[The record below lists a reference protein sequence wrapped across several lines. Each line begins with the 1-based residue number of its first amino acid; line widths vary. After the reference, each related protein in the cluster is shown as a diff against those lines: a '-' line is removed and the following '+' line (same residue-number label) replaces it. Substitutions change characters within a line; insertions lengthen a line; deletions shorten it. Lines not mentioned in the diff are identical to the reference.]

1 MKRFLF
7 LTLTLFSGLY
17 VHSQATIA
25 DARAMGLGQTVTVK
39 GVVTNGSE
47 LGNIRYLQDATGG
60 IAAFSASISSV
71 LRYDSITVTGVLMDF
86 SGLLEISPV
95 NSHTNHGPATVI
107 PAPMQMPILSAAE
120 AHESKLI
127 QINNVTFVQTGNF
140 AAGNST
146 VQVTDGTNTFDVR
159 INGSTNIDGT
169 AIPTGTVSITGLLG
183 QFNTNYQIVPRAL
196 NDIIPYVAPD
206 KEINILINGS
216 TVLNNATYFI
226 GTATTLNV
234 TIENFGTNN
243 LSILGQAISGVNAAD
258 FSTTIGASTVA
269 GSSSNAY
276 TITFAPA
283 GTGSRF
289 ATISIANNDADEN
302 PYIINF
308 EGVGTDNLAT
318 QPTSNPSNLTFPV
331 INTYKISGQYL
342 PGTNA
347 TKYIVLW
354 KNGSALTGAP
364 VDGTSYLRGD
374 VVGDARVA
382 YVGTGTGFTPRGI
395 IANQNYYFA
404 VYAFNGQG
412 GFENYLLTSPAT
424 GNTTSLGENIGNY
437 YNGISSAS
445 PTLVTDLATLIN
457 PHTQL
462 TYFSYKQNMMNEF
475 EIKDTTNG
483 QSYVT
488 CAYSGERKVFND
500 PFDWTPTGY
509 SREHTFSHSWMPTF
523 PADSPEEPEYTDQH
537 HLYPTNLQEANSPRS
552 NLPMDEITGSTVF
565 TYLEGRVG
573 YNGSQLVY
581 EPREIQKG
589 NVARAMMYMA
599 VCYNFPLTGN
609 INSDKQNKETLLTW
623 HFQDLPDNYEIAR
636 HEYIFSLQGNR
647 NPFIDSVDFACYIN
661 IDNNSYNS
669 TGCIASIEE
678 KMEANVVVFPVP
690 SNDKVYV
697 QVNGT
702 EINAYKLIDMQGR
715 TVVQQN
721 NVALSVLTL
730 EGKDLNSGS
739 YILYIE
745 TPFGETQ
752 RKIVIE

>member
-1 MKRFLF
+1 MKRVLF

-25 DARAMGLGQTVTVK
+25 DARAMGLGQTVTVS

-60 IAAFSASISSV
+60 IAAFSSSISSV
-71 LRYDSITVTGVLMDF
+71 QRYDSITVTGVLMDF

-95 NSHTNHGPATVI
+95 NSHTNHGAATIV
-107 PAPMQMPILSAAE
+107 PTPMQMPILSAAE
-120 AHESKLI
+120 VHESKLV
-127 QINNVTFVQTGNF
+127 QINNVTFVQSGNF
-140 AAGNST
+140 ATGNAT

-183 QFNTNYQIVPRAL
+183 QFNTNYQIVPRDL

-206 KEINILINGS
+206 KEINILIDGN
-216 TVLNNATYFI
+216 TVLNNSTLFV

-234 TIENFGTNN
+234 SIENLGTNN
-243 LSILGQAISGVNAAD
+243 LSILGQAFSGVNAAD
-258 FSTTIGASTVA
+258 FSSTINASTVA
-269 GSSSNAY
+269 GGGSNAY

-289 ATISIANNDADEN
+289 ATISIGNNDLDEN
-302 PYIINF
+302 PYVIHF
-308 EGVGTDNLAT
+308 EGIGTDNLAT
-318 QPTSNPSNLTFPV
+318 QPTANPSNLIFPV
-331 INTYKISGQYL
+331 VEAYKVSGQYA
-342 PGTNA
+342 PGVDA

-404 VYAFNGQG
+404 VYAFNGEG
-412 GFENYLLTSPAT
+412 GFENYLLTAPAT
-424 GNTTSLGENIGNY
+424 GSTTSLGENIGTY
-437 YNGISSAS
+437 YTGISSSS
-445 PTLVTDLATLIN
+445 PTLVTDLKNLIN

-462 TYFSYKQNMMNEF
+462 TYFAYKQTMMNEF

-537 HLYPTNLQEANSPRS
+537 HLYPTNLQQANSPRS
-552 NLPMDEITGSTVF
+552 NLPMDEITGSVVF
-565 TYLEGRVG
+565 TYLEGNVG

-609 INSDKQNKETLLTW
+609 VNSDKQSKETLLTW

-636 HEYIFSLQGNR
+636 HEYVFSLQGNR
-647 NPFIDSVDFACYIN
+647 NPFIDSVDFACYVN
-661 IDNNSYNS
+661 IDNNTYVS

-678 KMEANVVVFPVP
+678 KLEANVVVFPVP
-690 SNDKVYV
+690 SSDKVYV

-702 EINAYKLIDMQGR
+702 EINGYKLIDMQGR
-715 TVVQQN
+715 TVAQQN

-730 EGKDLNSGS
+730 EGKELNSGS

>member
-7 LTLTLFSGLY
+7 LTLVLFTGMS
-17 VHSQATIA
+17 VTAQSTIA
-25 DARAMGLGQTVTVK
+25 DARAMGIGQTVTVS

-47 LGNIRYLQDATGG
+47 LGSIRYLQDATGG
-60 IAAFSASISSV
+60 IAAYSTSLNSV
-71 LRYDSITVTGVLMDF
+71 QRYDSITITGVLLDF
-86 SGLLEISPV
+86 SGLLELSPV
-95 NSHTNHGPATVI
+95 NSYTNHGPATVI
-107 PAPMQMPILSAAE
+107 PTPLQLQILSAAE
-120 AHESKLI
+120 VHESKLVEI
-127 QINNVTFVQTGNF
+127 LNVTFVQTGNF
-140 AAGNST
+140 ATGNST
-146 VQVTDGTNTFDVR
+146 VQITDGTNTFDVR
-159 INGSTNIDGT
+159 INGTTNIDGT
-169 AIPTGTVSITGLLG
+169 AIPTGTITIKGLEG
-183 QFNTNYQIVPRAL
+183 QFNTNYQIVPRDL

-206 KEINILINGS
+206 KEINVLINGN
-216 TVLNNATYFI
+216 TVLNNATLFVGPASI
-226 GTATTLNV
+226 LNV
-234 TIENFGTNN
+234 SIENFGTND
-243 LSILGQAISGVNAAD
+243 LTITGHTFSGTNAGD
-258 FSTTIGASTVA
+258 FSSTINASTVA
-269 GSSSNAY
+269 ASSSNAY
-276 TITFAPA
+276 TITYTPA

-289 ATISIANNDADEN
+289 ATISIGNNDADEN
-302 PYIINF
+302 PYIINL
-308 EGVGTDNLAT
+308 EGVGIDNLAT

-331 INTYKISGQYL
+331 LEAYKLSGQY
-342 PGTNA
+342 NA
-347 TKYIVLW
+347 GVDASKYIVLW
-354 KNGSALTGAP
+354 KNGSVITGSP

-382 YVGTGTGFTPRGI
+382 YVGSGTGFTPRGI
-395 IANQNYYFA
+395 IANQDYYFA

-412 GFENYLLTSPAT
+412 GYENYLSTSPAT
-424 GNTTSLGENIGNY
+424 GNASSLGENIGSY
-437 YNGISSAS
+437 YTGISSAS
-445 PTLVTDLATLIN
+445 PTLVTELRTLIN

-488 CAYSGERKVFND
+488 CAYSGERKIFND
-500 PFDWTPTGY
+500 PFDWTLTGY

-537 HLYPTNLQEANSPRS
+537 HLYPTNLQDANSPRS

-581 EPREIQKG
+581 EPRESQKG
-589 NVARAMMYMA
+589 NVARAMMYIA

-609 INSDKQNKETLLTW
+609 VNSDKQNKETLLTW

-647 NPFIDSVDFACYIN
+647 NPFIDSVDFACFIN
-661 IDNNSYNS
+661 IDDNTYDAD
-669 TGCIASIEE
+669 GCVASIDEVL
-678 KMEANVVVFPVP
+678 EANVVVFPVP

-702 EINAYKLIDMQGR
+702 EITSYHLIDMQGR
-715 TVVQQN
+715 IVAQQKGTS
-721 NVALSVLTL
+721 LSVLTL

-739 YILYIE
+739 YILYLE

>member
-715 TVVQQN
+715 TVAQQN